1 MNNGRNQSK
10 QSKQRNPNKGRRKQ
24 GNPYKQIFLRNNP
37 DYLKA
42 YLDLE
47 KLARTWQGQG
57 QYWLAKECERRMAC
71 LLNED
76 IAGYKV
82 EHHSEKLFHKTKRF

>member
-10 QSKQRNPNKGRRKQ
+10 QSKHRNPRKGRRKHE
-24 GNPYKQIFLRNNP
+24 NPYKQIFLRNNP

-47 KLARTWQGQG
+47 KQARTWQGQG